1 MIEFLS
7 EDIEGEIILRNV
19 SVVNGLYEVT
29 YEINGS
35 LDTAYLT
42 MDGEFVTDKLVSL
55 VFD

>member
-35 LDTAYLT
+35 LDTAYLK